1 MSWLKK
7 IHQTWRHW
15 RQKSAATKIKRDI
28 GQLERERAKEH
39 SALLK
44 QRRFYEKLLH
54 HKKEGEEK
62 KVEPVLLKV
71 PEEKKAEPVLMKE
84 VEEKKIVPLV
94 IPEPEKIIEE
104 KNLEIPLQKIE
115 APPIPNTSDI
125 APPKVVEIKHTSSR
139 FSKFFKGFMK
149 KSSLAEKLSE
159 ERQQEEAVRHKS
171 EVEER
176 FWQPYNSVKAN
187 LIKDQGVLFFNW
199 KQRMLTL
206 TLALVLSSLAIGLV
220 YVGLL
225 VWQKERLRD
234 NEATLANFDAIN
246 TEITKN
252 EREIDEIVVFN
263 RKLDIVSFMLTNHVY
278 WTNFFTMLE
287 EKTLKDVYFSQFSG
301 DLSGTY
307 SMPAIARNLDAVS
320 LQLEVLKAYTMVKT
334 VQYSG
339 GENVP
344 ATAEDDAKLR
354 FSLDLT
360 VDPKIFVK

>member
-15 RQKSAATKIKRDI
+15 RQSRAATKIKKDI
-28 GQLERERAKEH
+28 GKLERERAKEH

-54 HKKEGEEK
+54 PKK
-62 KVEPVLLKV
+62 EPVLFEV
-71 PEEKKAEPVLMKE
+71 PAPIVTKENKEVVKEKLEEKIEP
-84 VEEKKIVPLV
+84 KIT
-94 IPEPEKIIEE
+94 EA
-104 KNLEIPLQKIE
+104 PLQKTE
-115 APPIPNTSDI
+115 APPIPSTVDI
-125 APPKVVEIKHTSSR
+125 AAPKSADLPSSASR
-139 FSKFFKGFMK
+139 FSRFFKGFMK
-149 KSSLAEKLSE
+149 KSSLAEKLSQ
-159 ERQQEEAVRHKS
+159 ERKEEEAVRHKS

-206 TLALVLSSLAIGLV
+206 ALALVLSSLAIGLV

-234 NEATLANFDAIN
+234 NQATLANFDAIN

-263 RKLDIVSFMLTNHVY
+263 RKLDIVSFILTNHIY

-287 EKTLKDVYFSQFSG
+287 EKTLKDVYFNQFSG
-301 DLSGTY
+301 DLSGKY
-307 SMPAIARNLDAVS
+307 SVPAIARNLDAVS
-320 LQLEVLKAYTMVKT
+320 LQLEVFKAYTMIRS

-339 GENVP
+339 GENIP
-344 ATAEDDAKLR
+344 ATPEKEAALR

-360 VDPKIFVK
+360 VDPNIFVK